1 MKENTTKE
9 SEYLIYD
16 IRSFTIIVEENL
28 FSKIPNLLTL
38 GTVKTYWLI
47 YTFKNL
53 EQKRFYITLSKRTM
67 IYVFILLVL
76 LKPNAKK
83 S

>member
-53 EQKRFYITLSKRTM
+53 E
-67 IYVFILLVL
+67 
-76 LKPNAKK
+76 
-83 S
+83 